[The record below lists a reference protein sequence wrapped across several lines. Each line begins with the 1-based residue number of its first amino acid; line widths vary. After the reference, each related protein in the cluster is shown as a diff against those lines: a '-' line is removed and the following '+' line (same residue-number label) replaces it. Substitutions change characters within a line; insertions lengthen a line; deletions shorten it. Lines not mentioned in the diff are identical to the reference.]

1 MLRSDLCDF
10 SEVYIVVTGK
20 ITVASADNDAYDK
33 NVAFKNNAPFTSYI
47 SKINNTR
54 IDNAEDLDIAMPMYN
69 LIKYSKNYRKTT
81 GSLWNYYR
89 DEPNNGL
96 GGDDNNE
103 NCSIKDSES
112 FDYKKS
118 IRGKLEDGNAEKDNV
133 KIAVPL
139 RHLSNFWIT
148 LDMSLLNCEVSLAL
162 TWSEKC
168 ALTSKAP
175 RDGSDSSLVLAA
187 NNPTNVT
194 FKITDIKLYF
204 PVVTLSTENDSKLS
218 EQLKAGFKRIIKW
231 NKYRSKMSNQAA
243 NNNLNY
249 LIDPTF
255 INVNRSFVLSF
266 TNDDD
271 RSSFSSYNIPKLK

>member
-1 MLRSDLCDF
+1 
-10 SEVYIVVTGK
+10 
-20 ITVASADNDAYDK
+20 
-33 NVAFKNNAPFTSYI
+33 
-47 SKINNTR
+47 
-54 IDNAEDLDIAMPMYN
+54 
-69 LIKYSKNYRKTT
+69 
-81 GSLWNYYR
+81 
-89 DEPNNGL
+89 
-96 GGDDNNE
+96 
-103 NCSIKDSES
+103 
-112 FDYKKS
+112 
-118 IRGKLEDGNAEKDNV
+118 
-133 KIAVPL
+133 
-139 RHLSNFWIT
+139 
-148 LDMSLLNCEVSLAL
+148 MSLLNCEVSLAL

-271 RSSFSSYNIPKLK
+271 RSSFSSYIIPKLK